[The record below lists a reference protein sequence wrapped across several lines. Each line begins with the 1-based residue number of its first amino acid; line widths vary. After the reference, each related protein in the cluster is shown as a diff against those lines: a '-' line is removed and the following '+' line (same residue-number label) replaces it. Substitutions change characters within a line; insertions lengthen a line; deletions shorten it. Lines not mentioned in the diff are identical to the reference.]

1 MSSQAPRSGVHLCT
15 RKWDLSPNADAQM
28 QPHTDATTHVVMRS
42 DPIQI
47 IIILF
52 TAFSFCF
59 SCQHNFV
66 FARLGSPP
74 KTSMSQPCQ
83 LTLLFNQPTFSLA
96 TTLPFNSHATCWH
109 ESIRWSKIIS
119 ELINI
124 NFTKSTHYLDWTTLF
139 MLSVYIKIAATMM
152 VRES

>member
-1 MSSQAPRSGVHLCT
+1 MKRETNEKIWKLKELPTTSSFGNS
-15 RKWDLSPNADAQM
+15 
-28 QPHTDATTHVVMRS
+28 MRS
-42 DPIQI
+42 NPIQI
-47 IIILF
+47 IITLF
-52 TAFSFCF
+52 TVFSFCL

-66 FARLGSPP
+66 FARLGSPA

-96 TTLPFNSHATCWH
+96 TTLPINSHATCWH

-124 NFTKSTHYLDWTTLF
+124 NFNKSTHYLDWTTLF

-152 VRES
+152 VRESWAVRMP